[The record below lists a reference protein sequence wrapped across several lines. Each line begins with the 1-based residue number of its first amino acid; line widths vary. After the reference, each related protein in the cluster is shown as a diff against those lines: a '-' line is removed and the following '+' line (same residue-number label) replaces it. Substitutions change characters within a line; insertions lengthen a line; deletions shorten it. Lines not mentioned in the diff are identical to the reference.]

1 MNKRKGKAQQ
11 KKRETFK
18 KMFPDGRKA
27 FAKAKRKLGLKRGQA
42 TKHKEIIGKLK

>member
-1 MNKRKGKAQQ
+1 MNKRKGKSSSR
-11 KKRETFK
+11 KRESFK

-42 TKHKEIIGKLK
+42 TKHREIIKLLK